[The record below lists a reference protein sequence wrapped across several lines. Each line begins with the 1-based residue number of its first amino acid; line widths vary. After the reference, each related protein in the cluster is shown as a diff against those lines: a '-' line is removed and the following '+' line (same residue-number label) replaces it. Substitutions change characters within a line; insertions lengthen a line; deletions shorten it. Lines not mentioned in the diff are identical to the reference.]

1 MSVWDYVRNHS
12 KSIHSSETLQVSGH
26 PILGQRD
33 WFPPILCSDAQPG
46 APGCRHRPQGTAGYR
61 RVVASTPCPQH
72 STAPGDFYKHT
83 APEQGSQFGATF
95 LMQMLLGST
104 WYYKICHSRFAPW
117 FCADDFAPRF
127 ELHFARRLTG
137 TQILDPFGT
146 TGWPWPRWQVCFGR
160 HEKSHGHGSWLWRWS
175 ELEWPLAI
183 ETDQWWLVMVYPPV
197 CYLVHDV
204 SWWIWWSWL
213 FIIYTY
219 LYYITLHVPGDS
231 WCDSWGIMN
240 DEWWIMMNHDEFFGV
255 WWWL

>member
-104 WYYKICHSRFAPW
+104 WYYKICHSRFAP
-117 FCADDFAPRF
+117 
-127 ELHFARRLTG
+127 
-137 TQILDPFGT
+137 
-146 TGWPWPRWQVCFGR
+146 
-160 HEKSHGHGSWLWRWS
+160 
-175 ELEWPLAI
+175 
-183 ETDQWWLVMVYPPV
+183 
-197 CYLVHDV
+197 
-204 SWWIWWSWL
+204 
-213 FIIYTY
+213 
-219 LYYITLHVPGDS
+219 
-231 WCDSWGIMN
+231 
-240 DEWWIMMNHDEFFGV
+240 
-255 WWWL
+255 